1 MARQDPPPFPTDEA
15 PRAGEK
21 ATHGAGGLLGAV
33 AGAAA
38 GAALGAL
45 AGPVGLAA
53 GAVAGAVLGG
63 VAGGNTV
70 DRLDRNAA
78 RGGVASCTPER
89 AICAVPS
96 PSISTG
102 VPSASR
108 YSIWPVDCQCS
119 PPSASDGSGFS
130 RSYAQTL

>member
-1 MARQDPPPFPTDEA
+1 M
-15 PRAGEK
+15 
-21 ATHGAGGLLGAV
+21 LGAV

-78 RGGVASCTPER
+78 RYVAGSGPER
-89 AICAVPS
+89 P
-96 PSISTG
+96 
-102 VPSASR
+102 
-108 YSIWPVDCQCS
+108 DN
-119 PPSASDGSGFS
+119 DGGD
-130 RSYAQTL
+130 RPLAGKNTDRPR